1 MFHQQNTERVQGDL
15 EPLRKQAD
23 DIILAI
29 WNQVENYYRDLL
41 PYEKMMK
48 CQLYGVIYY
57 YRKGEKKLSAESDRE
72 LKRIRDS
79 QPTIQWSVE
88 E

>member
-1 MFHQQNTERVQGDL
+1 
-15 EPLRKQAD
+15 LRTQAD
-23 DIILAI
+23 EIILNL
-29 WNQVENYYRDLL
+29 WNMIEEFYKEEL
-41 PYEKMMK
+41 PYARMMK

-57 YRKGEKKLSAESDRE
+57 YRKGEKKLTAETDRE
-72 LKRIRDS
+72 LKRIMDS